1 VHVEI
6 KMLPMKGE
14 VYETKFGADLT
25 NYLVQSYLIPDSGSN
40 STNKWIF
47 KQGIYCVFFIKK
59 YTTR

>member
-1 VHVEI
+1 
-6 KMLPMKGE
+6 MKGE